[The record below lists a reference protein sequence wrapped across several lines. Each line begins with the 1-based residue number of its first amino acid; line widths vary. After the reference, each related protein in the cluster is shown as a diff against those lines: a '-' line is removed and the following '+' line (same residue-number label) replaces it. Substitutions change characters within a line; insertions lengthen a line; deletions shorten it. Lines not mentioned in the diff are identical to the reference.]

1 MADKST
7 QSVEIVVINLH
18 GNVNKVAY
26 MNLNNLDFS
35 KNIDTLLLLSCNS
48 GHMHGNRPNFAEKLM
63 AASGNTI
70 RQLIAVDATHS
81 RNSKGPLSI
90 KAVADSYWKKK
101 CNNPIKYVIE
111 RRKDL

>member
-1 MADKST
+1 
-7 QSVEIVVINLH
+7 
-18 GNVNKVAY
+18 
-26 MNLNNLDFS
+26 
-35 KNIDTLLLLSCNS
+35 
-48 GHMHGNRPNFAEKLM
+48 MHGNRPNFAEKLM

-101 CNNPIKYVIE
+101 CNNPSAKSLGFVKITNCSLGGYLYSSIGYFFGSIKKLLHKVG
-111 RRKDL
+111 KF